1 MRLRERWAQLLTNL
15 FFIDMKYE
23 VIKRDWTVLD
33 AEPVV
38 IFTGSHEDCMKI
50 LAEIR
55 RDLHISPTVDYR
67 KVSMV
72 KDQHE
77 YLLRKAK

>member
-1 MRLRERWAQLLTNL
+1 M
-15 FFIDMKYE
+15 MYE
-23 VIKRDWTVLD
+23 VIKQDWTTLEG
-33 AEPVV
+33 EPE
-38 IFTGSHEDCMKI
+38 ILFSGSHEDCMKI

-77 YLLRKAK
+77 YFWRKAK

>member
-1 MRLRERWAQLLTNL
+1 
-15 FFIDMKYE
+15 MKYE
-23 VIKRDWTVLD
+23 VIERDWTVLD

-38 IFTGSHEDCMKI
+38 IFTGSLEDCMKI

-67 KVSMV
+67 NVSMV

-77 YLLRKAK
+77 YLWRKAK

>member
-1 MRLRERWAQLLTNL
+1 
-15 FFIDMKYE
+15 MKYE
-23 VIKRDWTVLD
+23 VIKRDWTVSD

-67 KVSMV
+67 KVSMIKEQKENLYRRV
-72 KDQHE
+72 N
-77 YLLRKAK
+77 